1 MARGHEWTHSENQFL
16 IETLFGSRVERCC
29 PSIPNSLLSIAQSG
43 EELMDRSRGQMR
55 FTTLLFAG
63 FASAAFVL
71 SVVGIYGLL
80 AYSVAQRQR
89 ELAIRMALGAD
100 KSRVLQLVVRQG
112 LGRAFSGVVIGLCG
126 AALATRFLASLLF
139 EVAPHDAVSFV
150 LAPVLFLLLSAIATY
165 MPARRATRVSPL
177 EAMR

>member
-1 MARGHEWTHSENQFL
+1 MNLLVRAKPGLE
-16 IETLFGSRVERCC
+16 
-29 PSIPNSLLSIAQSG
+29 PSALTPALRQQVLSIDPEQSVSIAQSG

-55 FTTLLFAG
+55 FTTFLFSG
-63 FASAAFVL
+63 FAFAALIL
-71 SVVGIYGLL
+71 SIVGIYGLL
-80 AYSVAQRQR
+80 AYSVVQRQR

-100 KSRVLQLVVRQG
+100 KSRVRQLVVRQG
-112 LGRAFSGVVIGLCG
+112 LGLAFSGVVIGLCG

-139 EVAPHDAVSFV
+139 EVAPHDTVSFV
-150 LAPVLFLLLSAIATY
+150 LAPVLFLSISAIAAY